1 MCVLVAQ
8 LDDSYRKWTETKLDV
23 PADAINMEINNLL
36 GSLTEVSAD
45 VLYTSIVS
53 LEERFKSHGARFR
66 GVKGVTIRAQVH
78 TLDAQL
84 GLLSKQVSA
93 LGDQMEWLPNID
105 PAATGLREL
114 GTQFAMVSNLVE
126 ALDGMVRSVLVVS
139 SRLVASLKENTGLVF
154 GFIDWHPN

>member
-8 LDDSYRKWTETKLDV
+8 GKWTQTKLDV
-23 PADAINMEINNLL
+23 PADAINIIMKEIKNLL
-36 GSLTEVSAD
+36 ESLTEVSAD
-45 VLYTSIVS
+45 DLYTSIVS
-53 LEERFKSHGARFR
+53 LEEQFKSHGVRFR
-66 GVKGVTIRAQVH
+66 GVEGVTIRAQLH

-93 LGDQMEWLPNID
+93 LGDQMEWLPNILD

-154 GFIDWHPN
+154 GFID